1 MLIDEVVC
9 FCDEHYTNLGGMCGQ
24 PDRKCTHPSGNCSHN
39 CYNCLYHIHFPQRA
53 PENSKTLYDCPKM
66 LYHYVCQYSYLYTT
80 ELLCAF
86 EFEWDFLRDY
96 SYYHIL
102 SLGCGGCADL
112 MAFDYL
118 CYKKQI
124 ECGISYLG
132 IDVNKLWKPIHDK
145 IKGYC
150 QEKNIR
156 FNIGYYDV
164 FECFKE
170 RRVEDTNIIILSYL
184 ISYLYNTDQITKI
197 DSLIND
203 ILKKIID
210 KKKAGQHLLLVIN
223 DVNSNKRGR
232 DHFSKF
238 KKAIS
243 SSSLNILKS
252 QYRYFDAG
260 CLNNFQKV
268 GQPYD
273 VKSCAFEIPTEIKE
287 KYHAQSSLNSTIQLI
302 LEVE

>member
-1 MLIDEVVC
+1 
-9 FCDEHYTNLGGMCGQ
+9 
-24 PDRKCTHPSGNCSHN
+24 
-39 CYNCLYHIHFPQRA
+39 
-53 PENSKTLYDCPKM
+53 
-66 LYHYVCQYSYLYTT
+66 
-80 ELLCAF
+80 
-86 EFEWDFLRDY
+86 
-96 SYYHIL
+96 
-102 SLGCGGCADL
+102 

-118 CYKKQI
+118 CYEKQI

-132 IDVNKLWKPIHDK
+132 IDVNKLWEPIHDK

-203 ILKKIID
+203 IVKKIID

-223 DVNSNKRGR
+223 DVNSNNRGR

-243 SSSLNILKS
+243 SSSLNIFADCKMKL
-252 QYRYFDAG
+252 Q
-260 CLNNFQKV
+260 
-268 GQPYD
+268 
-273 VKSCAFEIPTEIKE
+273 
-287 KYHAQSSLNSTIQLI
+287 
-302 LEVE
+302 